1 MVKIVFSI
9 FFVLL
14 IPLHTFAHSGGT
26 NAEGCHKNRKT
37 GDYHCHHKKVKA
49 PKDIIPAPA
58 SNKKFSNPQKN
69 KRIHQWVDEK
79 GEIHYSNNIKD
90 LPSSARE
97 SAEELIN
104 SK

>member
-9 FFVLL
+9 LILLL
-14 IPLHTFAHSGGT
+14 IPLDTFAHSGGT
-26 NAEGCHKNRKT
+26 DAEGCHKNRKT
-37 GDYHCHHKKVKA
+37 GDYHCHNKKVKLQ
-49 PKDIIPAPA
+49 KDKTPTPSANEKI
-58 SNKKFSNPQKN
+58 SNPQKN

-79 GEIHYSNNIKD
+79 GEIHYSSNVND
-90 LPSSARE
+90 VPLSARE